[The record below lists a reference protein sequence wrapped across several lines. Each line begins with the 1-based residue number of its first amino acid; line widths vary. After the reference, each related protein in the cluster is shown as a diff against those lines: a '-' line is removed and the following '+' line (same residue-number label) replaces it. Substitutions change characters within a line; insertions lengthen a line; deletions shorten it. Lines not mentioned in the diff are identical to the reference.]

1 MATND
6 PEKRARQEALGV
18 KVKGFEEVD
27 DDTLQRAVQGAS
39 KSDPKD
45 SSMNLEDVLTL
56 NLKDEPRSE
65 TVAIRVKRST
75 MDKLAKIK
83 RKTGASPSHV
93 INDLLEKVIDKLVEK
108 NCK

>member
-18 KVKGFEEVD
+18 KVKAFEDVD
-27 DDTLQRAVQGAS
+27 EATLDRAVQGAS
-39 KSDPKD
+39 KNPSI
-45 SSMNLEDVLTL
+45 EDVLTL

-93 INDLLEKVIDKLVEK
+93 INDLLEKVIDKLIEK

>member
-1 MATND
+1 MRKDKAFEDVDEATLD
-6 PEKRARQEALGV
+6 
-18 KVKGFEEVD
+18 
-27 DDTLQRAVQGAS
+27 RAVQGAS
-39 KSDPKD
+39 KNPSI
-45 SSMNLEDVLTL
+45 EDVLTL

-93 INDLLEKVIDKLVEK
+93 INDLLEKVIDKLIEK